1 MTVAADP
8 VTESPLADGRLDQT
22 LASFNLTRD
31 EYDRIVAGLGRAPN
45 FNELAMFSVLWSEH
59 CCYKNSRHLLKRLP
73 TQGARILQGPGENAG
88 IVAIDDEISIAFKIE
103 SHNHPTAVE
112 PFQGATTGV
121 GGILRDIFTM
131 NARPVANLNSLRF
144 GPLEDANNKRLFT
157 EAVAGIAH
165 YGNCVGVPT
174 VAGEV
179 FFDPRYSGNPLV
191 NAMAVGV
198 LYDGAIMASGAKGVG
213 NPVLYVGSDT
223 GKDGMGGAAFA
234 SRELDAA
241 SREDRPAVQVGDPF
255 AEKLLIESCLEAFA
269 TGAIVAAQDMGAAG
283 LTCSCAEMAA
293 KGGLGMIIDLDKT
306 PAREPGMKP
315 FEYLLSESQERML
328 MVLEKGREQEAI
340 AVFEKWGVPAVI
352 VGEVT
357 DDGRAR
363 FLHRGEVVVDV
374 PAALLTDDAPSY
386 PRGEHPPEPA
396 EARARRERDPETG
409 MTALETQD
417 VGAWLERLMG
427 SPNIAR
433 PGGVFGQYDRHV
445 RNNTL
450 LASERHG
457 SGVIRL
463 RRRNGEFSG
472 MALAMTTDCNAR
484 YVALNPY
491 SGAVSAVAEAAR
503 NLACVGA
510 LPLAVTDNLNFG
522 APEKPEIY
530 YQLYYAIEGIKD
542 ACLAFETPVTG
553 GNVSLYNEHSGAPI
567 LPAPVIG
574 MIGLIENDAAIAAPG
589 FVAAGHE
596 IALVGRFLPTLAGS
610 EYQVLQGAALSG
622 EPPDVCLKTETAL
635 IAVIRRLIA
644 DGLLA
649 SATDVGMGGLL
660 TTLAECACIGSA
672 CDGPPFGLS
681 LQDDALSALGEGLSL
696 ATLLFGESNGSYVL
710 SYPRERREAIAKA
723 FADADLTWTPL
734 GQVTDGATLR
744 WGAIHLDLGTACER
758 WRTGLDLRDA

>member
-1 MTVAADP
+1 MAVATDT
-8 VTESPLADGRLDQT
+8 VTEPLDHT
-22 LASFNLTRD
+22 LRQLNLTRA
-31 EYDRIVAGLGRAPN
+31 EYDQIVAGLGRAPN
-45 FNELAMFSVLWSEH
+45 INELSMFSVLWSEH

-88 IVAIDDEISIAFKIE
+88 IVTIDDEIAIAFKIE

-131 NARPVANLNSLRF
+131 NARPIANLNALRF
-144 GPLEDANNKRLFT
+144 GPLSEPRNRRLFT

-179 FFDPRYSGNPLV
+179 FFDARYSGNPLV

-198 LYDGAIMASGAKGVG
+198 LYRGAIMASGARGVG

-241 SREDRPAVQVGDPF
+241 SQDDRPAVQVGDPF

-269 TGAIVAAQDMGAAG
+269 TGAVVSAQDMGAAG

-293 KGGLGMIIDLDKT
+293 KGEVGMTIDLDKV
-306 PAREPGMKP
+306 PAREPGMKA

-328 MVLEKGREQEAI
+328 MVLEKGREQEVI
-340 AVFEKWGVPAVI
+340 AVFAKWGVPATI

-363 FLHRGEVVVDV
+363 FLHHGELVVDV
-374 PAALLTDDAPSY
+374 PAALLTDQAPSY
-386 PRGEHPPEPA
+386 PRGDNPPEPDS
-396 EARARRERDPETG
+396 ARARREQDPQAFLPPLAPSDLGPYVSEWLPRV
-409 MTALETQD
+409 M
-417 VGAWLERLMG
+417 GA
-427 SPNIAR
+427 PNIAR
-433 PGGVFGQYDRHV
+433 PVGVFRQYDRHV

-450 LASERHG
+450 LASEAHSG
-457 SGVIRL
+457 GVIRL
-463 RRRNGEFSG
+463 RRENGDFSG

-491 SGAVSAVAEAAR
+491 RGALSAVAEAAR

-510 LPLAVTDNLNFG
+510 QPLAVTDNLNFG
-522 APEKPEIY
+522 APEKPAIY
-530 YQLYYAIEGIKD
+530 HQLYYAIEGIKD
-542 ACLAFETPVTG
+542 ACLAFNTPVTG
-553 GNVSLYNEHSGAPI
+553 GNVSLYNEHSGEPI

-574 MIGLIENDAAIAAPG
+574 MIGLIDDERRIASAG
-589 FVAAGHE
+589 FTTPGHE
-596 IALVGRFLPTLAGS
+596 IALIGRFAPTLAGS
-610 EYQVLQGAALSG
+610 EFQALNGQDLCG
-622 EPPDVCLKTETAL
+622 EPPSICLDTETAL
-635 IAVIRRLIA
+635 IALIRQMIA
-644 DGLLA
+644 DQRLA
-649 SATDVGMGGLL
+649 SATDLGLGGLL
-660 TTLAECACIGSA
+660 ATLVECAFIPAADNAASPWGASLDWA
-672 CDGPPFGLS
+672 ALTGLAPVDMPP
-681 LQDDALSALGEGLSL
+681 E
-696 ATLLFGESNGSYVL
+696 TLLFGETNGSYLV
-710 SYPRERREAIAKA
+710 SYAPEQREALAQACATASMA
-723 FADADLTWTPL
+723 FTPL
-734 GQVTDGATLR
+734 GVVLAEPVLRLGGDTL
-744 WGAIHLDLGTACER
+744 ALQEAFDR
-758 WRTGLDLRDA
+758 WRTALDLTD